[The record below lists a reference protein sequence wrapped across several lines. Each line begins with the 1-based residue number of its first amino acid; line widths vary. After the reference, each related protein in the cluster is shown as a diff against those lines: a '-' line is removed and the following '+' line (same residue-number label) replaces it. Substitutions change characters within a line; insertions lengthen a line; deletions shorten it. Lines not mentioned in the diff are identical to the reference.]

1 MNIRYDEGEEFN
13 NGNLLFYS
21 KLSFSMAS
29 TVSLESIVLGV
40 PSAFYQYGWDY
51 ADSDEIYKNILDII
65 RIRDKNGMNN
75 FVSRSLQREQILLSV
90 SSKKLENNNGALE
103 RSWFVIEKFLN

>member
-1 MNIRYDEGEEFN
+1 M
-13 NGNLLFYS
+13 
-21 KLSFSMAS
+21 
-29 TVSLESIVLGV
+29 GV

-75 FVSRSLQREQILLSV
+75 FVSRSLQLKKELPSV
-90 SSKKLENNNGALE
+90 SSKKLENNNGALQ
-103 RSWFVIEKFLN
+103 RSWFVVEKFIKIN